1 MLFQLLVGNG
11 NKRRQSRCLR
21 RSIVARRQTLHQPS
35 SATFARGHRCFSYRT
50 LPSRSAVVS
59 IARLA
64 PAHSA
69 ISSGVRTITSLSTP
83 RRRSDKALLIGTDR
97 CDRGSAGFFL
107 IKSKTL
113 SLSRGCVCRARLP
126 KRTLFFGSTALT
138 IRPTIF

>member
-97 CDRGSAGFFL
+97 CDRGSAGFFF
-107 IKSKTL
+107 ITKKFVFVS
-113 SLSRGCVCRARLP
+113 GCCRVPPRLP
-126 KRTLFFGSTALT
+126 KKGSFF
-138 IRPTIF
+138 